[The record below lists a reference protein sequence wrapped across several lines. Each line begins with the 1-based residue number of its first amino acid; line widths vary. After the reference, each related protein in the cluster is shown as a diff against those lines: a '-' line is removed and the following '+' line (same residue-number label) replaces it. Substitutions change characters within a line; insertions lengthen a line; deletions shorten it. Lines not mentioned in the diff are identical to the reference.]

1 MKGMKKMDHA
11 TILKRAWHILWNY
24 KVLWIFGIILAL
36 TAAGWGSTG
45 SSYSFSSGDFQDR
58 QVTVITPEEFRH
70 ELERAWDDFG
80 RELEDGI
87 EELADAFG
95 DGVDR
100 STVDTIIAIGIAFL
114 VLAILLFV
122 IGRVARY
129 VSEAALIKMVDRYE
143 ESGDRLTFRQG
154 LRLGWSRT
162 AWRLF
167 LISLVVDLPVILVL
181 GLLFILAFVPLFLW
195 GTGVTSVGI
204 VGTVG
209 AIGLFFIWILAVIVV
224 SVVLSLLKRFFYR
237 ACALESLGVVDSIRH
252 GYRVVRENLK
262 DVGLMWLIMLG
273 ISIGW
278 PILMIPVV
286 LFAGLAAVI
295 VGGGTFLILAGLSSL
310 FTSGV
315 THWIIAGVLAFPVLV
330 LVFLAPIGFVGG
342 LRETFVSSTWTLS
355 YRELT
360 TLERL
365 SPERVSG
372 ALPEPEGSE
381 GEKASSDEE

>member
-1 MKGMKKMDHA
+1 MDHA

-24 KVLWIFGIILAL
+24 KVLWIFGIVLAL
-36 TAAGWGSTG
+36 TAAGWSGTG
-45 SSYSFSSGDFQDR
+45 SSYSFSRGDFQGR
-58 QVTVITPEEFRH
+58 QITVTTPEEFRR
-70 ELERAWDDFG
+70 ELERSLDEFNQ
-80 RELEDGI
+80 
-87 EELADAFG
+87 ELADGFEELRDALG
-95 DGVDR
+95 DGVDS
-100 STVDTIIAIGIAFL
+100 STVDTLIAIGVAFL
-114 VLAILLFV
+114 VLALLLFI

-143 ESGDRLTFRQG
+143 ASGNRLTFRQG

-162 AWRLF
+162 AWRMF
-167 LISLVVDLPVILVL
+167 LISLTVDLPVLLVL
-181 GLLFILAFVPLFLW
+181 GLLFILAFAPLFLW

-209 AIGLFFIWILAVIVV
+209 AIGLFFIWILVVIVV

-237 ACALESLGVVDSIRH
+237 ACALENLGVVESIRH

-273 ISIGW
+273 ISIAW

-286 LFAGLAAVI
+286 LFAGLAALI

-330 LVFLAPIGFVGG
+330 LVFLAPLGFVGG

-360 TLERL
+360 VLERL
-365 SPERVSG
+365 EPEQLSD
-372 ALPEPEGSE
+372 ALPEPEESKEE
-381 GEKASSDEE
+381 GTPSDEG